1 MKPLSWALLAIL
13 RSVSQ
18 IERLTGQIEALEQPK
33 PQPPAYFPKQ

>member
-1 MKPLSWALLAIL
+1 MKPLSWSLLAIL

-18 IERLTGQIEALEQPK
+18 IERLTGQIEGLEQPK